1 MSEQPLLKYPIE
13 GPNIYGA
20 RIMSTFEQLDSE
32 RRQIFLSLYHD
43 HPDQTLGDRDGD
55 AKDDDDDDDDAINR
69 VVSRIVQLNGM
80 AIETD
85 GGLTEGGVF
94 EWASRMN
101 HSCVPNVHC
110 STSTEGLHVV
120 HATRDILVDE
130 ELEYSYI
137 AGSFMTRRER
147 QESLSR
153 WGFLCQCTVCSVT
166 DLKVLIRSDRNRR
179 DAFDMEHRLSRVRMD
194 LRNNVETMSSMQFRE
209 AAELCVLLEDIMRRE
224 KMHEAQIA
232 DL

>member
-13 GPNIYGA
+13 GPNIHGE

-43 HPDQTLGDRDGD
+43 HPHRTLGDRDGY
-55 AKDDDDDDDDAINR
+55 AKDDDDDDAINR

-110 STSTEGLHVV
+110 STSTERLHVV
-120 HATRDILVDE
+120 HATRDILVGE
-130 ELEYSYI
+130 EVEYSYI
-137 AGSFMTRRER
+137 AGSFLPRRER
-147 QESLSR
+147 QALLGL
-153 WGFLCQCTVCSVT
+153 WGFQCQCTICSVT
-166 DLKVLIRSDRNRR
+166 DPKALIRSDRNRR
-179 DAFDMEHRLSRVRMD
+179 DAFNMEQRLSRVRIDMG
-194 LRNNVETMSSMQFRE
+194 NNVATMSPMQFRE